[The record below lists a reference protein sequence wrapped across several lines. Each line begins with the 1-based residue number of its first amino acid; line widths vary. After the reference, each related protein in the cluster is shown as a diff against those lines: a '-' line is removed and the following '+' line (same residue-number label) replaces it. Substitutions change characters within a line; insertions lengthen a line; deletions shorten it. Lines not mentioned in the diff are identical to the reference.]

1 MLRDEAT
8 QNQELFAAV
17 RIAIASPDEVLG
29 WSHGEVTKPE
39 TINYRTQKPERDGL
53 FDERIFGPT
62 KDWECYCGKY
72 RKIRYKGVVCDKCGV
87 EVTKSSVRRE
97 RLGHIDLSVPV
108 AHVWY
113 IHGIPSILGTLL
125 NMSVSEL
132 EKVVYF
138 AGFVVVEINE
148 QIRDLTLA
156 QLETEYNEYKENKGG
171 QKLASDDQIE
181 AAYRAAKQEIES
193 LAVNQI
199 ISESRYHD
207 ISLKYGHIVRVGIG
221 AEAVAELLKR
231 IDVSKAIEELTH
243 SAQNATGTAKR
254 KIVKRL
260 KLLIDL
266 REAGISPTWLIL
278 SRIPVI
284 PPDLRPMVQL
294 DGGRFAASDLN
305 DLYRR
310 VLNRNNRLKKLL
322 SQGAPEVIVRNEK
335 RMLQEAVDALID
347 NNARRGKAVASVGS
361 KRKLR
366 SLSDLLRGKQ
376 GRFRQNLLG
385 KRVDYSGRSVI
396 VVGPNLKLHECG
408 LPKMMALELF
418 KPFVI
423 GRLIKEG
430 YVHNVKNAT
439 RLIEQGEPFV
449 WDILED
455 ITKEHYVLLN
465 RAPTLH
471 RLGIQA
477 FKPILIEG
485 KAIQIHPLVCAAF
498 NADFDG
504 DQMAVHIPLSEQA
517 QREAETIMVSRHN
530 LLKPSSG
537 EPTVTPSLDMVLGC
551 YYITAIKDGQ
561 LGEGKIFA
569 SPDEAV
575 TALQH
580 NIIHVRS
587 KIKVRING
595 ELIETSVGR
604 VLFNQTLPEGIPFKN
619 SVMDKRSLRNVVR
632 EVFEKCGVD
641 ETAKFVDRVK
651 TLGFERDMLS
661 GITFSIDDVHVPSK
675 KGEIIKAAQS
685 DVELIEKQFGR
696 GLITEQ
702 ERYQSVVQL
711 WLDVVAHVQK
721 EMLAEFDKDSPIY
734 AMVISGA
741 RGSNTQLTQMAG
753 MKGLVVNPSGEIIEL
768 PMISNFKEG
777 LSVFEYFN
785 SSHGSRKGR
794 ADTALRTSEA
804 GYLTR
809 RLVDVSQDII
819 ISIEDCGTTD
829 STAISLSYSTDFGVG
844 AKEALVGRVLA
855 KPVGKFKRNT
865 LITDEMYDEFSQ
877 SGVEDVHIRTLL
889 NCQAEFGVCQLCYG
903 ENLASGG
910 LVALGEVIGI
920 MAAQAI
926 GEPGTQLTMRNFH
939 MGGVA
944 TVTDITSG
952 LPRVEELLECRIPK
966 NPAVIAEIDGKVLIE
981 EDRDERIIRIISE
994 NQLREE
1000 HQVPA
1005 DYTIVV
1011 DNEDAIKPKKV
1022 IATSEGGKSIRST
1035 IAGQVKIKGQK
1046 ITIES
1051 GDNVSREYRLSSAI
1065 NLLVK
1070 HGNQVKMGDRISEGH
1085 LDLQQAIKVL
1095 GYHYVQRYII
1105 EEVQSIYA
1113 SQGQNINNKH
1123 VEVIVKRMSSKVRI
1137 LEAGDTPFLPGQI
1150 LDRAKYDNENKAAKA
1165 NKGSIATADDMI
1177 LGITRVAILT
1187 DSFLSAASFQETTS
1201 VLIDA
1206 AITGKIDHL
1215 RGLKE
1220 NVIIGKL
1227 IPAGTAFRQKTAV
1240 VLSEDN
1246 TVVSADNLIEGDAE
1260 KSMNNAVA
1268 LTENS
1273 EPAKI

>member
-1 MLRDEAT
+1 MKYEDT
-8 QNQELFAAV
+8 QSQDLFAAV
-17 RIAIASPDEVLG
+17 RIAIASPDEILA

-87 EVTKSSVRRE
+87 EVTRSAVRRE
-97 RLGHIDLSVPV
+97 RLGHIDLAVPV

-125 NMSVSEL
+125 NMTVSEL
-132 EKVVYF
+132 EKVIYF
-138 AGFVVVEINE
+138 AGFVIIEVNE
-148 QIRDLTLA
+148 TIRQQTLE
-156 QLETEYNEYKENKGG
+156 QLELEFKEYKDSSLGKND
-171 QKLASDDQIE
+171 ASAAEVE
-181 AAYRAAKQEIES
+181 AAYKSAKTELNNLGS
-193 LAVNQI
+193 NQI

-221 AEAVAELLKR
+221 AEAILELLKR
-231 IDVSKAIEELTH
+231 IDVNAIITQITDD
-243 SAQNATGTAKR
+243 ARTATGTAKR
-254 KIVKRL
+254 KMVKRL

-266 REAGISPTWLIL
+266 REAGISPTWLVQT
-278 SRIPVI
+278 RIPVI

-322 SQGAPEVIVRNEK
+322 SQGAPEVIARNEK

-396 VVGPNLKLHECG
+396 VVGPNLKLNECG

-418 KPFVI
+418 KPFII
-423 GRLIKEG
+423 GRLISDG

-439 RLIEQGEPFV
+439 RLIEQGDSFV
-449 WDILED
+449 WDILEE
-455 ITKEHYVLLN
+455 ITSQHYVLLN

-485 KAIQIHPLVCAAF
+485 KAIQIHPLVCSAF

-504 DQMAVHIPLSEQA
+504 DQMAVHIPLSAQA
-517 QREAETIMVSRHN
+517 QAEAGSIMVSSHN

-537 EPTVTPSLDMVLGC
+537 EPIVTPSLDMVLGC
-551 YYITAIKDGQ
+551 FYITTIKEGKR
-561 LGEGKIFA
+561 GEGKIF
-569 SPDEAV
+569 SSRDEARMAFYHQV
-575 TALQH
+575 IDI
-580 NIIHVRS
+580 NS
-587 KIKVRING
+587 KIKVKIDD
-595 ELIETSVGR
+595 EIIETCIGR
-604 VLFNQTLPEGIPFKN
+604 IIFNDILPTNLAFKN
-619 SVMDKRSLRNVVR
+619 EVMDKRALRKVVK
-632 EVFEKCGVD
+632 EVFEKCGTD
-641 ETAKFVDRVK
+641 ETAGFVDRVK
-651 TLGFERDMLS
+651 SLGFKHSTLS
-661 GITFSIDDVHVPSK
+661 GMTFSMSDVQVPAN
-675 KGEIIKAAQS
+675 KGEIIKTAENN
-685 DVELIEKQFGR
+685 VELIEKQFNR

-711 WLDVVAHVQK
+711 WLDVVAEIQK
-721 EMLAEFDKDSPIY
+721 EMLSQFDKNSPIY
-734 AMVISGA
+734 AMITSGA

-753 MKGLVVNPSGEIIEL
+753 MKGLVVNPSGDIIEL

-819 ISIEDCGTTD
+819 ITAEDCQTEEGME
-829 STAISLSYSTDFGVG
+829 ISLSYSTDFGVG
-844 AKEALVGRVLA
+844 AKEAIIGRVLA
-855 KPVGKFKRNT
+855 KNAGKIKRNT
-865 LITDEMYDEFSQ
+865 LITESVYDQLVEA
-877 SGVEDVHIRTLL
+877 GVESVTIRTLL
-889 NCQAEFGVCQLCYG
+889 HCQADFGVCQLCYG
-903 ENLASGG
+903 ENLATGKMVEKG
-910 LVALGEVIGI
+910 QVIGI

-944 TVTDITSG
+944 SAADITSG
-952 LPRVEELLECRIPK
+952 LPRVEELLECRLPR
-966 NPAVIAEIDGKVLIE
+966 NAAVLAEVDGKVSITEDKEDKLIKITSDHE
-981 EDRDERIIRIISE
+981 K
-994 NQLREE
+994 QEE
-1000 HQVPA
+1000 HKLTPE
-1005 DYTIVV
+1005 YTVV
-1011 DNEDAIKPKKV
+1011 VENGEAVKPKR
-1022 IATSEGGKSIRST
+1022 ILATNPNGVAIRSG
-1035 IAGQVKIKGQK
+1035 IAGNVRFTK
-1046 ITIES
+1046 TAVFVES
-1051 GDNVSREYRLSSAI
+1051 GDKVTKEYRVPSVI
-1065 NLLVK
+1065 NVLVK
-1070 HGNQVKMGDRISEGH
+1070 HGDKVKMGDRITEGH
-1085 LDLQQAIKVL
+1085 LDLLSAVDII
-1095 GYHYVQRYII
+1095 GFSAVQKYII

-1113 SQGQNINNKH
+1113 SQGQSINNKH
-1123 VEVIVKRMSSKVRI
+1123 VEVIVKRMSSKVRV
-1137 LEAGDTPFLPGQI
+1137 LDSGSTSLLPGQI
-1150 LDRAKYDNENKAAKA
+1150 TDRIRLNNENKEAKA
-1165 NKGSIATADDMI
+1165 KKGALATAEDMI

-1201 VLIDA
+1201 VLIGA
-1206 AITGKIDHL
+1206 ATTGKIDHL

-1227 IPAGTAFRQKTAV
+1227 IPAGTG
-1240 VLSEDN
+1240 LD
-1246 TVVSADNLIEGDAE
+1246 TVVELAVTEENTLIDKAELEPTDMPVVKPVRDEVVKSA
-1260 KSMNNAVA
+1260 
-1268 LTENS
+1268 
-1273 EPAKI
+1273 